1 MTVKRNLMLS
11 DIAHDLRTPMTTVNG
26 YAKALA
32 DGMVVEPEKQLEY
45 LQAIQNKSARMNDLI
60 HLLFEY
66 VKLDSEGFSLDRK
79 ETDLSELLRENAA
92 LIYADFEDAGMEFEI
107 DIPEE
112 VVSVS
117 VDPIQFSRVITNLLN
132 NAMKHNESGTHIKI
146 GMYRKNGYIYILV
159 ADSGRR
165 IPGELA
171 EHLFEPFTK
180 GDVSRK
186 SGSGSGL
193 GLSIAK
199 KSLKCM
205 DFKWILYNSWTR
217 KKFRRLQAIQ
227 KNLSSDRGRQLRLIP
242 HGMTKSAGQ
251 KKRKLRI

>member
-1 MTVKRNLMLS
+1 M
-11 DIAHDLRTPMTTVNG
+11 
-26 YAKALA
+26 
-32 DGMVVEPEKQLEY
+32 
-45 LQAIQNKSARMNDLI
+45 
-60 HLLFEY
+60 
-66 VKLDSEGFSLDRK
+66 
-79 ETDLSELLRENAA
+79 
-92 LIYADFEDAGMEFEI
+92 
-107 DIPEE
+107 
-112 VVSVS
+112 
-117 VDPIQFSRVITNLLN
+117 ITNLLN

-199 KSLKCM
+199 KILEMHGFQM
-205 DFKWILYNSWTR
+205 DFIQQLDE
-217 KKFRRLQAIQ
+217 KKIPQIAGYTKEFVIQ
-227 KNLSSDRGRQLRLIP
+227 IADDSYDSSL
-242 HGMTKSAGQ
+242 TA
-251 KKRKLRI
+251 

>member
-1 MTVKRNLMLS
+1 
-11 DIAHDLRTPMTTVNG
+11 
-26 YAKALA
+26 
-32 DGMVVEPEKQLEY
+32 
-45 LQAIQNKSARMNDLI
+45 MNDLI

-112 VVSVS
+112 VVPVS

-132 NAMKHNESGTHIKI
+132 NAMKHNERGTHKKI

-199 KSLKCM
+199 KIIEMHGFQM
-205 DFKWILYNSWTR
+205 DFIQQPDE
-217 KKFRRLQAIQ
+217 KKIPQIAGYTKEFVIQ
-227 KNLSSDRGRQLRLIP
+227 IADDSYDSSL
-242 HGMTKSAGQ
+242 TA
-251 KKRKLRI
+251 